1 MLMLMLML
9 MLFPG
14 TGRTA
19 HALFWKKKKKRW
31 GERQQSDAAS
41 EVMVAPP
48 EVGAGERGRWQSE
61 ISQREKEKSVGISR
75 QKSMEETTTQGNR
88 PAFSN
93 APTLHTRS

>member
-1 MLMLMLML
+1 MLY
-9 MLFPG
+9 F
-14 TGRTA
+14 GR
-19 HALFWKKKKKRW
+19 KRRDG

-88 PAFSN
+88 PAFST